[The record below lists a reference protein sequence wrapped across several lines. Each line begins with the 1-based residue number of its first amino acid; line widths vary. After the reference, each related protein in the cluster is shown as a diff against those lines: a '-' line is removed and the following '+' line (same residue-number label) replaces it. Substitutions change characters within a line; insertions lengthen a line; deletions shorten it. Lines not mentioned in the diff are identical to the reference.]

1 MEGAKAII
9 KAAEQLNSPVILQ
22 TTGGGLKYGGEEEL
36 AAIGIAC
43 AKKASVKVALHLDH
57 CQEVD
62 QIKRMID
69 LGYTSVMM
77 DGSHSPFDENVKL
90 SLEAKEII
98 DNRDIGLETE
108 LGVVGGKEDDLE
120 ADGPVYTTVEEA
132 SKFYDLVKPDYLA
145 IAVGTAHGIY
155 SGEAKINFDRIKD
168 IKEVTGAKL
177 VLHGSSGVPN
187 ELISKSIHAGI
198 NKVNFDTELKQQ
210 LMRGIM
216 EYMKDNPD
224 AYDVRKIF
232 QPGIDYQVEI
242 IKERIKACRA
252 DNKN

>member
-1 MEGAKAII
+1 
-9 KAAEQLNSPVILQ
+9 
-22 TTGGGLKYGGEEEL
+22 
-36 AAIGIAC
+36 
-43 AKKASVKVALHLDH
+43 
-57 CQEVD
+57 
-62 QIKRMID
+62 
-69 LGYTSVMM
+69 MM